1 MADRTESFEPIA
13 VHPWRNPR
21 IRAFVYQALVLGGVI
36 LLGAYL
42 VANTLD
48 NLQQRSIRSGF
59 GFLSQE
65 AGFDIGETPF
75 IGYGAGDSYS
85 RAFIVGILNTLRVAV
100 LGIVLSTIIGTIMG
114 IARLSGNWLIRRLS
128 ALYVEVAR
136 NVPLLLQ
143 LFFWYGLI
151 GGVLPIARD
160 AINVLPGVYLSKSGL
175 QYAVPINHPVYPWM
189 GAAFVAAV
197 LGCAAYGRWSRRRH
211 AALGIRPPVMLPCLG
226 MLIGVPALVWLAG
239 GAPTALEIPKMGT
252 FRLTGGGTMTPE
264 FLALLLGLSLYTAGY
279 IAEIVRSGILAVP
292 RGQTEAARALG
303 LKPRQ
308 VLGLVVLPQALRV
321 IVPPATSQYL
331 NLTKNSSLAVA
342 IGYPDLV
349 SIGNTSLNQTGQAVE
364 CVAIMMACY
373 LFLSLLISLFM
384 NWYNARI
391 ALAGN

>member
-1 MADRTESFEPIA
+1 MADRTEPLEPLA
-13 VHPWRNPR
+13 VSPWRNPR
-21 IRAFVYQALVLGGVI
+21 IRAIVYQALVLGGVI
-36 LLGAYL
+36 LLGVYL
-42 VANTLD
+42 VTNTLA
-48 NLQQRSIRSGF
+48 NLEQRSIRAGF
-59 GFLSQE
+59 GFLGQE

-75 IGYGAGDSYS
+75 IAYSAVDSYG
-85 RAFIVGILNTLRVAV
+85 RAFVVGILNTLRVAV
-100 LGIVLSTIIGTIMG
+100 LGIILATVIGTVMG
-114 IARLSGNWLIRRLS
+114 VARLSGNWLIARLS
-128 ALYVEVAR
+128 AFYVEVAR

-160 AINVLPGVYLSKSGL
+160 AFNPLPGVFLSNSGL
-175 QYAVPINHPVYPWM
+175 HYGFPASHPVHPWM
-189 GAAFVAAV
+189 AAALAVAV
-197 LGCAAYGRWSRRRH
+197 LACVAHGRWARRRQ
-211 AALGIRPPVMLPCLG
+211 AETGVRPPVILPCLA
-226 MLIGVPALVWLAG
+226 MLIGGPLIAWIAG
-239 GAPTALEIPKMGT
+239 GAPMALDLPAMGT
-252 FRLTGGGTMTPE
+252 FRLTGGANMTPE

-303 LKPRQ
+303 LRPRQ
-308 VLGLVVLPQALRV
+308 VLRLVVLPQALRV

-364 CVAIMMACY
+364 CVSIMMGCY
-373 LFLSLLISLFM
+373 LLLSLLISLFM

-391 ALAGN
+391 ALAGR